1 MKLEKMTVWLG
12 LLGQLA
18 VLGGLVA
25 LVIEIRS
32 NTQSIRAQ
40 ELASLTDRISTRQLA
55 LMNPDIRGVY
65 TKSLFSPNDLT
76 VDEMLGASIYL
87 NYRTDT
93 AYTAFTSAQN
103 GTLTQSDWEI
113 FLRATPFYLGT
124 EFGRRWWELIK
135 GDYASNPGS
144 AAFVESIDQM
154 LEDSHRLPDDSFY
167 AELCRK
173 LGMSSCPSR

>member
-1 MKLEKMTVWLG
+1 MKLEKMHVWLG

-93 AYTAFTSAQN
+93 AYKAFISARD
-103 GTLTQSDWEI
+103 GTLTQRDWENS
-113 FLRATPFYLGT
+113 LRDTPYYLGT
-124 EFGRRWWELIK
+124 EFGRRWWDLIK
-135 GDYASNPGS
+135 GDYASNPDNE
-144 AAFVESIDQM
+144 AFVESIDQM
-154 LEDSHRLPDDSFY
+154 LQDSSLLPDDIFY
-167 AELCRK
+167 AELCKK